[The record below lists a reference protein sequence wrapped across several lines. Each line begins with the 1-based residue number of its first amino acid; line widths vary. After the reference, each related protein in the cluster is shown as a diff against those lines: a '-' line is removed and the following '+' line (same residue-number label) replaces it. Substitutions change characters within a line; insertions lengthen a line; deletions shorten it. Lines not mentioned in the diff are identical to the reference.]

1 MSYGEGV
8 PVLVPV
14 GDDADADADADA
26 DELIIL
32 YFLVSFLFL

>member
-14 GDDADADADADA
+14 GDDADADADAD
-26 DELIIL
+26 ELIIL